1 MRVHRV
7 DVQAGIVLVA
17 HAAVKSSVLELV
29 ALKKGLDRTFE
40 FTALFHAAPLLLE
53 GLVIKQLDRW
63 GAVNACLLGVDSRG
77 PRWWCLAFETSRRL
91 IGAAGLCSL

>member
-1 MRVHRV
+1 MLVHRV

-63 GAVNACLLGVDSRG
+63 GAVNACLFGNV
-77 PRWWCLAFETSRRL
+77 L
-91 IGAAGLCSL
+91 IGFDVNFDALSLSIQF

>member
-1 MRVHRV
+1 MRVRRV

-63 GAVNACLLGVDSRG
+63 GAANACLFGNV
-77 PRWWCLAFETSRRL
+77 L
-91 IGAAGLCSL
+91 IGFDVNFDALSLSIQF